1 MLSQLLLECAGCTEV
16 PLLLEPENTELKL
29 ALSCSPCSHVFLQAV
44 SMYGKG
50 LAVVFS
56 CSVAKYKGSEVLEPI
71 I

>member
-1 MLSQLLLECAGCTEV
+1 MLFQPLLGRAGCTEV
-16 PLLLEPENTELKL
+16 PLLLEPESTELKL
-29 ALSCSPCSHVFLQAV
+29 ALSCSSCSHLFLQAV

-50 LAVVFS
+50 LNVVFS